1 MNFACLTL
9 RLLGKVIII
18 SISFKSLSLSL
29 LKQKTFHL
37 LADTPTFPNKD
48 ARFKKRVIEKFAQ

>member
-18 SISFKSLSLSL
+18 SISFKSLSL

-37 LADTPTFPNKD
+37 FADTPTFPNKD

>member
-18 SISFKSLSLSL
+18 SISFKSLSL